1 MTMLADLDVA
11 RQYHAALK
19 QQFGRYEGDRS
30 DHRAL
35 RRVIALCEDAAQA
48 LDDDYCRQKLRL
60 VGDYAAELVSAS
72 DHAKWGRD
80 SQSGAE
86 FLRQQVLNA
95 LELYA
100 SRLYSLEA
108 LRRAGKTED
117 VPWKTRSSFAPI

>member
-11 RQYHAALK
+11 RQYHGALT
-19 QQFGRYEGDRS
+19 QLFGRYEGDRS

-35 RRVIALCEDAAQA
+35 RRVLALCEDAAQA

-60 VGDYAAELVSAS
+60 VSDYTAELLSAS
-72 DHAKWGRD
+72 GHAKWGRD
-80 SQSGAE
+80 THSGAE

-117 VPWKTRSSFAPI
+117 SPWKTRSSFAPI